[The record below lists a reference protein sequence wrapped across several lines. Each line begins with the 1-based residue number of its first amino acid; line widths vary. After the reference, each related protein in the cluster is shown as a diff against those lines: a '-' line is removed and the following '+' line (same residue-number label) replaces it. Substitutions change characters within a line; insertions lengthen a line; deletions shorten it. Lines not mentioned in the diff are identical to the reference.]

1 MAVLIISTATESY
14 TYELPTEV
22 GAAYNI
28 GSGADCHIS
37 LPGVP
42 GLAELH
48 CSVTCMEDGYV
59 ITDAGSPGGTLAFD
73 RKVESEYM
81 SPEIV
86 YTVGELT
93 LAIAESAAAEEA
105 AAEEGAPATKKTTKK
120 TVTRAAKKGSALT
133 LDELKAAAA
142 KFDRNKNKNS
152 KIANLIYII
161 VVLLAAFYAG
171 VALHHWQ
178 TTGNCLPGLLPDP
191 EPPAEESGES
201 SAEGEEEILEE
212 E

>member
-14 TYELPTEV
+14 SYELPTEV

-28 GSGADCHIS
+28 GSGEDCQIS

-42 GLAELH
+42 GLAEIH
-48 CSVTCMEDGYV
+48 CSVTCMEEGYV

-81 SPEIV
+81 SPDIV
-86 YTVGELT
+86 YTAGEIT
-93 LAIAESAAAEEA
+93 LAIAESIPAEES
-105 AAEEGAPATKKTTKK
+105 EATQKKTTKK
-120 TVTRAAKKGSALT
+120 TVTRSAKKGSALT

-152 KIANLIYII
+152 KVANLIYII

-191 EPPAEESGES
+191 ELPAEESAES
-201 SAEGEEEILEE
+201 TAEGAGGILEE

>member
-14 TYELPTEV
+14 SYELPTEV

-28 GSGADCHIS
+28 GSGSDCHVS
-37 LPGVP
+37 VPGVP
-42 GLAELH
+42 GVAELH
-48 CSVTCMEDGYV
+48 CSVTCMEEGYV
-59 ITDAGSPGGTLAFD
+59 ITDAGSPSGTLAFD

-81 SPEIV
+81 SPEMV

-93 LAIAESAAAEEA
+93 ITIAESAPAEA
-105 AAEEGAPATKKTTKK
+105 AAAADGADAPKKTTKK
-120 TVTRAAKKGSALT
+120 TATRKAKKGSALT

-142 KFDRNKNKNS
+142 KFDRNKGKNS
-152 KIANLIYII
+152 KIANIVYIV

-178 TTGNCLPGLLPDP
+178 TTGNCLPGILPDP
-191 EPPAEESGES
+191 ELPAEE
-201 SAEGEEEILEE
+201 AEAPADEA
-212 E
+212 